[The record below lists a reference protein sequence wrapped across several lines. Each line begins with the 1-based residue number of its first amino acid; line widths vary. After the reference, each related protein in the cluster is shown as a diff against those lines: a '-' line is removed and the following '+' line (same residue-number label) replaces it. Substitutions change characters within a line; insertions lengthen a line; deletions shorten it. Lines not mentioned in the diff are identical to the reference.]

1 MLWLHCEVRVYIGS
15 SGAIPAKVGFTSTA
29 LIMSDPLSTH
39 PLAGLVS
46 VSFRKHSPRE
56 IVQLVSDSGLD
67 GIEWGGDIHAPH
79 GDIQRAR
86 EIRRMVSDAGLRTL
100 AYGSYYK
107 LGVSEASGLPFRAVL
122 ESAVA
127 LGAPI
132 IRVWAGEAGSD
143 KATAGTWDAVRRD
156 AERVAVLAAESG
168 VKVGLEFH
176 GGTLNDT
183 PEAARRLWKELE
195 HPNLHSLWQPLVSL
209 SAEEKEESLRVVLPR
224 ICHVHVFHWLPSWER
239 RPLIEGVDDWR
250 RWLGIICKH
259 HPGVAAMLE
268 FLRDDDPD
276 HLAADA
282 RTLKEVLC
290 GLKG

>member
-1 MLWLHCEVRVYIGS
+1 
-15 SGAIPAKVGFTSTA
+15 
-29 LIMSDPLSTH
+29 MSDTLSTH

-46 VSFRKHSPRE
+46 VSFRNLSPRE
-56 IVQLVSDSGLD
+56 IVQLVSASGLD

-79 GDIQRAR
+79 GDLQRAR
-86 EIRRMVSDAGLRTL
+86 EIRRMVADAGLRTL

-107 LGVSEASGLPFRAVL
+107 LGVSEAAGLPFGAVL

-127 LGAPI
+127 LGAPV
-132 IRVWAGEAGSD
+132 IRVWAGEEGSD
-143 KATAGTWDAVRRD
+143 KANSATWDAVRRD
-156 AERVAVLAAESG
+156 AERVAILASESG

-183 PEAARRLWKELE
+183 PDAARRLWKELE

-239 RPLIEGVDDWR
+239 RPLTEGADDWR

-259 HPGVAAMLE
+259 HPGVPSMLE
-268 FLRDDDPD
+268 FLRDDEPD
-276 HLAADA
+276 NLPADA
-282 RTLKEVLC
+282 RTLREL
-290 GLKG
+290 LSD